1 MAQAG
6 SSFHF
11 QETGFVLSK
20 VFGPEKVARFFLK
33 KWVLLLSMAF
43 GPERD
48 ARFFFVD
55 EFPDSTPIASESPFP
70 KLTSMDIQAKRT
82 QEKIQEV
89 MRFSGTR
96 ITIFT
101 LTFF

>member
-33 KWVLLLSMAF
+33 KWVLLLSKVF
-43 GPERD
+43 RLEKI
-48 ARFFFVD
+48 ARFFFYIKNFRKRNSHRSQFHFSFHHV
-55 EFPDSTPIASESPFP
+55 TTQIPIVLVKFINLLPF
-70 KLTSMDIQAKRT
+70 LH
-82 QEKIQEV
+82 
-89 MRFSGTR
+89 
-96 ITIFT
+96 
-101 LTFF
+101 L